1 MPERYPYQKG
11 KGLRLSEAHEHNKL
25 ILVCCDLCHGK
36 RYYFPD
42 DLRRLLGNL
51 EIDDISLK
59 CETCGNR
66 DYVRVTSVHLT
77 GQERDGIR
85 VRKLVAIKVK
95 HVPVW
100 QERPL

>member
-1 MPERYPYQKG
+1 MPEQYAYKKG
-11 KGLRLSEAHEHNKL
+11 RGLRLSEAHDHNKL
-25 ILVCCDLCHGK
+25 ILVCCDLCNGK

-42 DLRRLLGNL
+42 DLRRLLGNQ

-95 HVPVW
+95 QVPVW